1 MLDRADPLPP
11 PMQQQPEQHQQQPEQ
26 HQQQPEQQQEVAPPP
41 GGSGAEPASPPHP
54 SVALLGRRAHVFTR
68 EGEEREAAQR
78 AAAAAAAAAG
88 GGGGAEVDDAF
99 YEFTE
104 GDLRAVMAGQAARRA
119 REAGA
124 HLMTK
129 QVRVGVVCVWGG
141 GGRGVCAHVWVV
153 DWCGGVCGGL
163 RVHTH
168 SKHATCPPPHPPTH
182 PPTPPTARCAR
193 GRSDGAPRLQAP
205 PPSACCCRMG
215 TACRRAAGAGA
226 VGGGWVCARGGERA
240 GAGGVHEWLLAQ
252 ATGECWGCRQSCS
265 PNTAPH

>member
-68 EGEEREAAQR
+68 EGEEREAAKR

-141 GGRGVCAHVWVV
+141 GGSRGMCACVGGRLVW
-153 DWCGGVCGGL
+153 G
-163 RVHTH
+163 RVRGAARAHAQQARHLPTPPPTH
-168 SKHATCPPPHPPTH
+168 APPHPTHCQMREGEERRRAQAAGPTTICLLLPDGH
-182 PPTPPTARCAR
+182 RVQASGGGGGGGGWLGVCAR
-193 GRSDGAPRLQAP
+193 GR
-205 PPSACCCRMG
+205 
-215 TACRRAAGAGA
+215 
-226 VGGGWVCARGGERA
+226 ARGGRRRA
-240 GAGGVHEWLLAQ
+240 
-252 ATGECWGCRQSCS
+252 
-265 PNTAPH
+265 